1 MLLEGW
7 VDLTEGHSVQ
17 QRSQTAPC
25 STYCNLAYLLYLLW
39 QVLHTWRRK
48 HKAETGCMA
57 ISKLPFFRNFRNFL
71 TFDHMQMQL
80 YWE

>member
-1 MLLEGW
+1 M
-7 VDLTEGHSVQ
+7 Q
-17 QRSQTAPC
+17 
-25 STYCNLAYLLYLLW
+25 YLLQSSLFAVFALD
-39 QVLHTWRRK
+39 TWRRK